1 MVIQASIPGGFADD
15 IPAPTE
21 GEDAEALRVSSPE
34 RSLLSAGSPG
44 DAPTDSPETALY
56 GLPVLQH
63 RRESRRDHTVIT
75 SGTLQAVIA
84 AAAVGS

>member
-1 MVIQASIPGGFADD
+1 MRKPCEFHR
-15 IPAPTE
+15 
-21 GEDAEALRVSSPE
+21 LRGPCCRLEV
-34 RSLLSAGSPG
+34 LG